1 MIYERDKNR
10 KVRRKGISKGIIL
23 TIYCVCMFFASL
35 ILLGALMNR
44 GNTDMTAEMSP
55 AGFPLVSFVCE
66 GMQFNTLHGY
76 AAQMEIPYLRDTITP
91 LMEGRNLSIKID
103 TYGTGI
109 EKISYELRTMD
120 ASRLIEDTQIYNYIT
135 DGDII
140 TADITLKDLLEE
152 YQEYSFCLLLQTV
165 KGDEIRY
172 YTRIIEAD
180 DYQVSEK
187 LDYVYFFNDAA
198 FDKYTASVELPTYL
212 ESNSEGNNTTFHKV
226 NIHSSLNQVTWGNL
240 PVERVTEPVAIIH
253 DIEKDIANIEI
264 QYSAVITDNEKDI
277 FYVVEEYYRIR
288 QGEERFYLLDYERT
302 MEQIFELETATMANN
317 KIMLGIVGEDVQMVE
332 SSDGS
337 RLAFVNTGSLYS
349 YNIADNKISEVFGFY
364 DGDITD
370 LREFYQNHDIRIF
383 YVDETGNIYFMVYGY
398 MNRGIHEGE
407 MGVAVYYYDSV
418 LNIVEEKVFVPYTKS
433 FELLEQDVSK
443 LSYVNSANE
452 YFLYLDHAVYQINLS
467 DQTCQQLV
475 TGLPQGAFAAS
486 GRQQIIA
493 WASGADLNNATQ
505 IIMCDLTTGK
515 INNIEAE
522 ENTRIQPIGFF
533 GEDFVYGVA
542 RKEDIIRDATGKM
555 LYPMYQVLIRDVRG
569 NILKQYEEAGVY
581 VVDTQVGDDMITMV
595 RMKRDESNRGW
606 SYTTDDQILYN
617 NTSTGGKNT
626 IEVVTTE
633 NYEKII
639 QIVLRKEIDVETLQV
654 LEPKQ
659 VLFEGNRSIQPGE
672 DTYTG
677 NEYFLYVKGD
687 LAGVY
692 EALPE
697 AINEA
702 YQSNGI
708 VVDGQGTYLYRKT
721 GRVTRNQIMAIA
733 PIQAEAEGEELAV
746 CLDIMLALEGYT
758 VDTAPLLRQGREP
771 EEILE
776 EKGQGMTVLDLNG
789 CKLDII
795 LYYVAQDI
803 PVLARMV
810 DGSAV
815 LVIGYN
821 EYQIVVMNP
830 QTGTN
835 YKINMNEASRWFEEN
850 GNWFLAYLNKNV
862 K

>member
-1 MIYERDKNR
+1 
-10 KVRRKGISKGIIL
+10 
-23 TIYCVCMFFASL
+23 
-35 ILLGALMNR
+35 MNR

-55 AGFPLVSFVCE
+55 AGFPLVTFVYE
-66 GMQFNTLHGY
+66 GLQFNTIHGY
-76 AAQMEIPYLRDTITP
+76 ADQMEIPFLRETITP
-91 LMEGRNLSIKID
+91 LMEGRNLSIRID

-109 EKISYELRTMD
+109 EKIEYEVRTMD
-120 ASRLIEDTQIYNYIT
+120 ASRLIEDTQVYNYIT
-135 DGDII
+135 NKDII
-140 TADITLKDLLEE
+140 TADITLKDLLEDH
-152 YQEYSFCLLLQTV
+152 QEYSFCLLLQTV

-180 DYQVSEK
+180 DYQVPDK
-187 LDYVYFFNDAA
+187 LEYVYFFNDAT
-198 FDKYTASVELPTYL
+198 FDKYTASNELPIYL

-240 PVERVTEPVAIIH
+240 PVERVTEPVAMIR
-253 DIEKDIANIEI
+253 DIESDIANIEV
-264 QYSAVITDNEKDI
+264 QYLAVITDNEKDI
-277 FYVVEEYYRIR
+277 FYTVEEYYRIR
-288 QGEERFYLLDYERT
+288 QGEERFFLLDYERT
-302 MEQIFELETATMANN
+302 MEQIFDLETATMANN
-317 KIMLGIVGEDVQMVE
+317 KIMLGITGENVQLAE

-337 RLAFVNTGSLYS
+337 RLAFVNAGSLYS
-349 YNIADNKISEVFGFY
+349 YNITDNKISKVFGFL
-364 DGDITD
+364 DDDITD
-370 LREFYQNHDIRIF
+370 LREAYQEHDIKIF
-383 YVDETGNIYFMVYGY
+383 HVDETGNVYFMVYGY

-407 MGVAVYYYDSV
+407 MGAAIYYYDSV
-418 LNIVEEKVFVPYTKS
+418 LNTVEEEIFIPYTKS
-433 FELLEQDVSK
+433 FEMLEQDVMK

-452 YFLYLDHAVYQINLS
+452 YFIYLDHAVYQIGLL
-467 DQTCQQLV
+467 DHTCKQLV
-475 TGLPQGAFAAS
+475 TGLPLGAFAAS
-486 GRQQIIA
+486 GQQQIIA

-505 IIMCDLTTGK
+505 IIICDLTTGK

-555 LYPMYQVLIRDVRG
+555 LYPMYQVLIRDVSG
-569 NILKQYEEAGVY
+569 NILKQYEEAGIY

-595 RMKRDESNRGW
+595 RMKRDDSNKGW

-617 NTSTGGKNT
+617 DTSSGGKNT

-639 QIVLRKEIDVETLQV
+639 QIVVRKEINLETLQV
-654 LEPKQ
+654 MEPKQ
-659 VLFEGNRSIQPGE
+659 VLFEGDRSVDLGE
-672 DTYTG
+672 VTYSG
-677 NEYFLYVKGD
+677 REYYLYVKGD
-687 LAGVY
+687 LAAIYAG
-692 EALPE
+692 LPE
-697 AINEA
+697 AIDGA
-702 YQSNGI
+702 YRLNGV
-708 VVDGQGTYLYRKT
+708 VVDDQGTYLYRKT
-721 GRVTRNQIMAIA
+721 GRPARNQIMAIN
-733 PIQAEAEGEELAV
+733 PVKAEAEGGELAV
-746 CLDIMLALEGYT
+746 CLDVMLALEGYT

-776 EKGQGMTVLDLNG
+776 EKGVGITVLDLNG
-789 CKLDII
+789 CKLDVI

-835 YKINMNEASRWFEEN
+835 YKISMNEASRWFEEN
-850 GNWFLAYLNKNV
+850 GNWFLAYLLPDASQIIHK
-862 K
+862 

>member
-1 MIYERDKNR
+1 M
-10 KVRRKGISKGIIL
+10 RRKGISKGIIL
-23 TIYCVCMFFASL
+23 IIYCVCMFFASL
-35 ILLGALMNR
+35 IFLGALMNR

-55 AGFPLVSFVCE
+55 AGFPLVTFMYE
-66 GMQFNTLHGY
+66 GMQFNTIHGY
-76 AAQMEIPYLRDTITP
+76 ADQMEIPFLRETITP
-91 LMEGRNLSIKID
+91 LMEGRNLSIRID

-109 EKISYELRTMD
+109 EKIEYEVRTMD
-120 ASRLIEDTQIYNYIT
+120 ASRLIEDTQIYNYVT
-135 DGDII
+135 NKDII
-140 TADITLKDLLEE
+140 TADITLKDLLEDH
-152 YQEYSFCLLLQTV
+152 QEYSFCLLLQTV

-180 DYQVSEK
+180 DYQVPEK
-187 LDYVYFFNDAA
+187 LEYVYFFNDAT
-198 FDKYTASVELPTYL
+198 FDKYTASNELPTYL

-240 PVERVTEPVAIIH
+240 PVERVTEPVAMIR
-253 DIEKDIANIEI
+253 DIESDIANIEV
-264 QYSAVITDNEKDI
+264 QYLAVITDNEKDI
-277 FYVVEEYYRIR
+277 FYTVEEYYRIR
-288 QGEERFYLLDYERT
+288 QGEERFFLLDYERT
-302 MEQIFELETATMANN
+302 MEQIFDLETATMANN
-317 KIMLGIVGEDVQMVE
+317 KIMLGITGEEVQLAE

-337 RLAFVNTGSLYS
+337 RMAFVNAGSLYS
-349 YNIADNKISEVFGFY
+349 YNMTDNKISKVFGFL
-364 DGDITD
+364 DDDITD
-370 LREFYQNHDIRIF
+370 LREAYQEHDIKIF
-383 YVDETGNIYFMVYGY
+383 HVDETGNVYFMVYGY

-407 MGVAVYYYDSV
+407 MGAAIYYYDSV
-418 LNIVEEKVFVPYTKS
+418 LNTVEEEVFIPYTKS
-433 FELLEQDVSK
+433 FEMLEQDILK
-443 LSYVNSANE
+443 LSYVNSAGA
-452 YFLYLDHAVYQINLS
+452 YFIYLDHAVYQIGLL
-467 DQTCQQLV
+467 DHTCKQLV
-475 TGLPQGAFAAS
+475 TGLPLGAFAAS
-486 GRQQIIA
+486 RQQQIIA

-505 IIMCDLTTGK
+505 IIICDLTTGK

-542 RKEDIIRDATGKM
+542 RKEDIVRDATGKM

-569 NILKQYEEAGVY
+569 NILKQYEEPGIY

-617 NTSTGGKNT
+617 DTSSGGKNT

-639 QIVLRKEIDVETLQV
+639 QIVVRKEINLETLQV
-654 LEPKQ
+654 MEPKQ
-659 VLFEGNRSIQPGE
+659 VLFEGDRSVDLGE
-672 DTYTG
+672 DTYSG
-677 NEYFLYVKGD
+677 SEYYLYVKGD
-687 LAGVY
+687 LAGTY
-692 EALPE
+692 TELPK
-697 AINEA
+697 AIDEA
-702 YQSNGI
+702 YRLNGV
-708 VVDGQGTYLYRKT
+708 VVDDQGTYLYRKT
-721 GRVTRNQIMAIA
+721 GRVARNQIMAIN
-733 PIQAEAEGEELAV
+733 PVKSETEGGELAV
-746 CLDIMLALEGYT
+746 CLDVMLALEGYT

-776 EKGQGMTVLDLNG
+776 EKGAGMTVLDLNG

-835 YKINMNEASRWFEEN
+835 YKISMNEASRWFEEN

>member
-1 MIYERDKNR
+1 M
-10 KVRRKGISKGIIL
+10 RRKGISKGIIL

-76 AAQMEIPYLRDTITP
+76 ANQMEIPYLRDTITP
-91 LMEGRNLSIKID
+91 LMEGRNLSLRID

-109 EKISYELRTMD
+109 EKIAYEVRTMD
-120 ASRLIEDTQIYNYIT
+120 ASRLIEDTQIYNYVT
-135 DGDII
+135 NENII

-152 YQEYSFCLLLQTV
+152 DQEYSFCILLQTV

-180 DYQVSEK
+180 DYQVPEK
-187 LDYVYFFNDAA
+187 LEYVYFFNDAT
-198 FDKYTASVELPTYL
+198 FDKYTASNELPTYL
-212 ESNSEGNNTTFHKV
+212 ESNAEGNNTTFHKV

-240 PVERVTEPVAIIH
+240 PVERVTEPVAMIR
-253 DIEKDIANIEI
+253 DIESDIANIEV
-264 QYSAVITDNEKDI
+264 QYFAVITENEKDI
-277 FYVVEEYYRIR
+277 FYAIEEYYRIR

-302 MEQIFELETATMANN
+302 MEQIFDLKTATMANN
-317 KIMLGIVGEDVQMVE
+317 KIMLGIMGEDVQMAE

-337 RLAFVNTGSLYS
+337 RLAFVNAGGLYS
-349 YNIADNKISEVFGFY
+349 YNITDNKMSKVFGFL
-364 DGDITD
+364 DDDITD
-370 LREFYQNHDIRIF
+370 LREVYQEHDIKIF
-383 YVDETGNIYFMVYGY
+383 HVDETGNVTFMVYGY

-407 MGVAVYYYDSV
+407 MGAAVYYYDSV
-418 LNIVEEKVFVPYTKS
+418 LNTVEEEAFIPYTKS
-433 FELLEQDVSK
+433 YEMLEQDILK
-443 LSYVNSANE
+443 LSYVNSAND
-452 YFLYLDHAVYQINLS
+452 YFIYLDHAVYQIGLS
-467 DQTCQQLV
+467 DHTCQQLV
-475 TGLPQGAFAAS
+475 TGLPQGAFTAS
-486 GRQQIIA
+486 GQQQIVA

-505 IIMCDLTTGK
+505 IIICDLTTGK
-515 INNIEAE
+515 VSNIEAE
-522 ENTRIQPIGFF
+522 EDTRIRPIGFF

-542 RKEDIIRDATGKM
+542 RKEDILRDATGKM

-569 NILKQYEEAGVY
+569 NILKQYEEAGIY
-581 VVDTQVGDDMITMV
+581 VVDTLVSDEMITMV

-617 NTSTGGKNT
+617 DTSSGGKNT

-639 QIVLRKEIDVETLQV
+639 QIVLRKEIDTETMQV

-659 VLFEGNRSIQPGE
+659 VLFEENRNIELGKEP
-672 DTYTG
+672 YTG
-677 NEYFLYVKGD
+677 SEYYLYVKGD
-687 LAGVY
+687 LTASY
-692 EALPE
+692 AELPE
-697 AINEA
+697 AIDEA
-702 YQSNGI
+702 YRLNGV
-708 VVDGQGTYLYRKT
+708 VVDDQGTYLYRKT
-721 GRVTRNQIMAIA
+721 GRVARNQIMAIN
-733 PIQAEAEGEELAV
+733 PVKAETEGEELAV
-746 CLDIMLALEGYT
+746 CLDVMLALEGYT

-835 YKINMNEASRWFEEN
+835 YKISMNEASRWFEEN
-850 GNWFLAYLNKNV
+850 GNWFLAYLV
-862 K
+862 E

>member
-1 MIYERDKNR
+1 
-10 KVRRKGISKGIIL
+10 
-23 TIYCVCMFFASL
+23 
-35 ILLGALMNR
+35 MNR

-55 AGFPLVSFVCE
+55 AGFPLVTFVYE
-66 GMQFNTLHGY
+66 GMQFNTIHGY
-76 AAQMEIPYLRDTITP
+76 ADQMEIPFLRETITP
-91 LMEGRNLSIKID
+91 LMEGRNLSIRID

-109 EKISYELRTMD
+109 EKIAYEVRTMD
-120 ASRLIEDTQIYNYIT
+120 ASRLIEDTQIYNYVT
-135 DGDII
+135 NQDII
-140 TADITLKDLLEE
+140 TADVTLKDLLEE
-152 YQEYSFCLLLQTV
+152 HQEYSFCLLLQTV

-180 DYQVSEK
+180 DYQVPEK
-187 LDYVYFFNDAA
+187 LEYVYFFNDAT
-198 FDKYTASVELPTYL
+198 FDKYTASNELPTYL

-240 PVERVTEPVAIIH
+240 PVERVTEPVAMIR
-253 DIEKDIANIEI
+253 DIESDIANIEV
-264 QYSAVITDNEKDI
+264 QYFAVITENEKDI
-277 FYVVEEYYRIR
+277 FYAIEEYYRIR

-302 MEQIFELETATMANN
+302 MEQIFDLKTATMANN
-317 KIMLGIVGEDVQMVE
+317 KIMLGIMGEDVQMAE

-337 RLAFVNTGSLYS
+337 RLAFVNAGSLYS
-349 YNIADNKISEVFGFY
+349 YNITDNKISKVFGFL
-364 DGDITD
+364 DDDITD
-370 LREFYQNHDIRIF
+370 LREVYQEHDIKIF
-383 YVDETGNIYFMVYGY
+383 HVDETGNVTFMVYGY

-407 MGVAVYYYDSV
+407 MGAAVYYYDSV
-418 LNIVEEKVFVPYTKS
+418 LNIVEEEAFIPYTKS
-433 FELLEQDVSK
+433 YEMLEQDILK
-443 LSYVNSANE
+443 LSYVNSAND
-452 YFLYLDHAVYQINLS
+452 YFIYLDHAVYQIGLS
-467 DQTCQQLV
+467 DHTCQQLV
-475 TGLPQGAFAAS
+475 TGLPQGAFTAS
-486 GRQQIIA
+486 GQQQIIA

-505 IIMCDLTTGK
+505 IIICDLTTGK
-515 INNIEAE
+515 VSNIEAE
-522 ENTRIQPIGFF
+522 EDTRIRPIGFF

-569 NILKQYEEAGVY
+569 NILKQYEEAGIY
-581 VVDTQVGDDMITMV
+581 VVDTLVTDEMITMV

-617 NTSTGGKNT
+617 DTSSGGKNT

-639 QIVLRKEIDVETLQV
+639 QIALRKEIDTETMQV

-659 VLFEGNRSIQPGE
+659 VLFEENRSIELGKEP
-672 DTYTG
+672 YTG
-677 NEYFLYVKGD
+677 SEYYLYVKGD
-687 LAGVY
+687 LAAIYAG
-692 EALPE
+692 LPE
-697 AINEA
+697 AIDGA
-702 YQSNGI
+702 YRLNGV
-708 VVDGQGTYLYRKT
+708 VVDDQGTYLYRKT
-721 GRVTRNQIMAIA
+721 GRPARNQIMAIN
-733 PIQAEAEGEELAV
+733 PVKAEAEGEELAV
-746 CLDIMLALEGYT
+746 CLDVMLALEGYT

-771 EEILE
+771 EKILE

-835 YKINMNEASRWFEEN
+835 YKISMNEASRWFEEN
-850 GNWFLAYLNKNV
+850 GNWFLAYHIL
-862 K
+862 

>member
-1 MIYERDKNR
+1 M
-10 KVRRKGISKGIIL
+10 RRKGISKGIIL
-23 TIYCVCMFFASL
+23 IIYCVCMFFASL

-55 AGFPLVSFVCE
+55 AGFPLVSFVYE
-66 GMQFNTLHGY
+66 GMQFNTIHGY
-76 AAQMEIPYLRDTITP
+76 ADQMEIPFLRETITP
-91 LMEGRNLSIKID
+91 LMEGRNLSIRID

-109 EKISYELRTMD
+109 EKIEYEVRTMD

-135 DGDII
+135 NKDII
-140 TADITLKDLLEE
+140 TADITLKDLLEDH
-152 YQEYSFCLLLQTV
+152 QEYSFCLLLQTV

-180 DYQVSEK
+180 DYQVPEK
-187 LDYVYFFNDAA
+187 LEYVYFFNDAT
-198 FDKYTASVELPTYL
+198 FDKYTASNELPTYL

-240 PVERVTEPVAIIH
+240 PVERVTEPMAMIR
-253 DIEKDIANIEI
+253 DIESDIANIEV
-264 QYSAVITDNEKDI
+264 QYFAVITENDKDI
-277 FYVVEEYYRIR
+277 FYAIEEYYRIR

-302 MEQIFELETATMANN
+302 MEQIFDLKTATMANN
-317 KIMLGIVGEDVQMVE
+317 KIMLGILDEDVQMAE

-337 RLAFVNTGSLYS
+337 RLAFVNAGSLYS
-349 YNIADNKISEVFGFY
+349 YNITDNKISKVFGFL
-364 DGDITD
+364 DDDITD
-370 LREFYQNHDIRIF
+370 LREVYQEHDIKIF
-383 YVDETGNIYFMVYGY
+383 HVDETGNVTFMVYGY

-407 MGVAVYYYDSV
+407 MGAAVYYYDSV
-418 LNIVEEKVFVPYTKS
+418 LNTVEEEAFIPYSKS
-433 FELLEQDVSK
+433 YEMLEQDILK
-443 LSYVNSANE
+443 LSYVNNAND
-452 YFLYLDHAVYQINLS
+452 YFIYLDHAVYQIGLS
-467 DQTCQQLV
+467 DHTCQQLV
-475 TGLPQGAFAAS
+475 TGLPQGAFTAS
-486 GRQQIIA
+486 GQQQIIA

-505 IIMCDLTTGK
+505 IIICDLTTGK
-515 INNIEAE
+515 VSNIEAE
-522 ENTRIQPIGFF
+522 EDTRIRPIGFF

-542 RKEDIIRDATGKM
+542 RKEDILRDATGKM

-569 NILKQYEEAGVY
+569 NILKQYEEAGIY
-581 VVDTQVGDDMITMV
+581 VVDTLVTDEMITMV

-617 NTSTGGKNT
+617 DTSSGGKNT

-639 QIVLRKEIDVETLQV
+639 QIALRKEIDTETMQV

-659 VLFEGNRSIQPGE
+659 VLFEENRSIELGKEP
-672 DTYTG
+672 YTG
-677 NEYFLYVKGD
+677 SEYYLYVKGD
-687 LAGVY
+687 LTASY
-692 EALPE
+692 AELPE
-697 AINEA
+697 AIDEA
-702 YQSNGI
+702 YRLNGV
-708 VVDGQGTYLYRKT
+708 VVDDQGTYLYRKT
-721 GRVTRNQIMAIA
+721 GRVARNQIMSIN
-733 PIQAEAEGEELAV
+733 PVKAETEGEELAV
-746 CLDIMLALEGYT
+746 CLNVMLALEGYT

-776 EKGQGMTVLDLNG
+776 EKGQRMTVLDLNG

-803 PVLARMV
+803 PVLVRMV

-835 YKINMNEASRWFEEN
+835 YKISMNEASRWFEEN
-850 GNWFLAYLNKNV
+850 GNWFLTYLV
-862 K
+862 E

>member
-1 MIYERDKNR
+1 M
-10 KVRRKGISKGIIL
+10 RRKGISKGIIL
-23 TIYCVCMFFASL
+23 IIYCVCMFFASL

-55 AGFPLVSFVCE
+55 AGFPLVSFVYE
-66 GMQFNTLHGY
+66 GMQFNTIHGY
-76 AAQMEIPYLRDTITP
+76 ADQMEIPFLRETITP
-91 LMEGRNLSIKID
+91 LMEGRNLSIRID

-109 EKISYELRTMD
+109 EKIEYEVRTMD

-135 DGDII
+135 NKDII
-140 TADITLKDLLEE
+140 TADITLKDLLEDH
-152 YQEYSFCLLLQTV
+152 QEYSFCLLLQTV

-180 DYQVSEK
+180 DYQVPEK
-187 LDYVYFFNDAA
+187 LEYVYFFNDAT
-198 FDKYTASVELPTYL
+198 FDKYTASNELPTYL

-240 PVERVTEPVAIIH
+240 PVERVTEPMAMIR
-253 DIEKDIANIEI
+253 DIESDIANIEV
-264 QYSAVITDNEKDI
+264 QYFAVITENDKDI
-277 FYVVEEYYRIR
+277 FYAIEEYYRIR
-288 QGEERFYLLDYERT
+288 QGGERFYLLDYERT
-302 MEQIFELETATMANN
+302 MEQIFDLKTATMANN
-317 KIMLGIVGEDVQMVE
+317 KIMLGILGEDVQMAE

-337 RLAFVNTGSLYS
+337 RLAFVNAGSLYS
-349 YNIADNKISEVFGFY
+349 YNITDNKISKVFGFL
-364 DGDITD
+364 DDDITD
-370 LREFYQNHDIRIF
+370 LREVYQEHDIKIF
-383 YVDETGNIYFMVYGY
+383 HVDETGNVTFMVYGY

-407 MGVAVYYYDSV
+407 MGAAVYYYDSV
-418 LNIVEEKVFVPYTKS
+418 LNIVEEEAFIPYSKS
-433 FELLEQDVSK
+433 YEMLEQDILK
-443 LSYVNSANE
+443 LSYVNNAND
-452 YFLYLDHAVYQINLS
+452 YFIYLDHAVYQIGLS
-467 DQTCQQLV
+467 DHTCQQLV
-475 TGLPQGAFAAS
+475 TGLPQGAFTAS
-486 GRQQIIA
+486 GQQQIIA

-505 IIMCDLTTGK
+505 IIICDLTTGK
-515 INNIEAE
+515 VSNIEAE
-522 ENTRIQPIGFF
+522 EDTRIRPIGFF

-542 RKEDIIRDATGKM
+542 RKEDILRDATGKM

-569 NILKQYEEAGVY
+569 NILKQYEEAGIY
-581 VVDTQVGDDMITMV
+581 VVDTLVTDEMITMV

-617 NTSTGGKNT
+617 DTSSGGKNT

-639 QIVLRKEIDVETLQV
+639 QIALRKEIDTETMQV

-659 VLFEGNRSIQPGE
+659 VLFEENRSIELGKEP
-672 DTYTG
+672 YTG
-677 NEYFLYVKGD
+677 SEYYLYVKGD
-687 LAGVY
+687 LTASY
-692 EALPE
+692 AELPE
-697 AINEA
+697 AIDEA
-702 YQSNGI
+702 YRLNGV
-708 VVDGQGTYLYRKT
+708 VVDDQGTYLYRKT
-721 GRVTRNQIMAIA
+721 GRVARNQIMSIN
-733 PIQAEAEGEELAV
+733 PVKAETEGEELAV
-746 CLDIMLALEGYT
+746 CLNVMLALEGYT

-803 PVLARMV
+803 PVLVRMV

-835 YKINMNEASRWFEEN
+835 YKISMNEASRWFEEN
-850 GNWFLAYLNKNV
+850 GNWFLTYLV
-862 K
+862 E

>member
-1 MIYERDKNR
+1 
-10 KVRRKGISKGIIL
+10 
-23 TIYCVCMFFASL
+23 
-35 ILLGALMNR
+35 MNR

-66 GMQFNTLHGY
+66 GMEFNTLHGY
-76 AAQMEIPYLRDTITP
+76 ADQMEIPYLRDTITP
-91 LMEGRNLSIKID
+91 LMEGRNLSLRID

-109 EKISYELRTMD
+109 EKIAYEVRTMD
-120 ASRLIEDTQIYNYIT
+120 ASRLIEDTQIYNYVT
-135 DGDII
+135 NENII
-140 TADITLKDLLEE
+140 TADITLKDLLEKD
-152 YQEYSFCLLLQTV
+152 QEYSFCILLQTT

-180 DYQVSEK
+180 DYQVPEK
-187 LDYVYFFNDAA
+187 LEYVYFFNDAT
-198 FDKYTASVELPTYL
+198 FDKYTASNELPTYL
-212 ESNSEGNNTTFHKV
+212 ESNAEGNNTTFHKV

-240 PVERVTEPVAIIH
+240 PVERVTEPVAMIR
-253 DIEKDIANIEI
+253 DIESDIANIEV
-264 QYSAVITDNEKDI
+264 QYFAVITENEKDI
-277 FYVVEEYYRIR
+277 FYAIEEYYRIR

-302 MEQIFELETATMANN
+302 MEQIFDLKTATMANN
-317 KIMLGIVGEDVQMVE
+317 KIMLGIMGEDVQMAE

-337 RLAFVNTGSLYS
+337 RLAFVNAGSLYS
-349 YNIADNKISEVFGFY
+349 YNITDNKISKVFGFL
-364 DGDITD
+364 DDDITD
-370 LREFYQNHDIRIF
+370 LREAYQEHDIKIF
-383 YVDETGNIYFMVYGY
+383 HVDETGNVTFMVYGY

-407 MGVAVYYYDSV
+407 MGAVVYYYDSV
-418 LNIVEEKVFVPYTKS
+418 LNIVEEEAFIPYTKS
-433 FELLEQDVSK
+433 YEMLGQDILK
-443 LSYVNSANE
+443 LSYVNSAND
-452 YFLYLDHAVYQINLS
+452 YFIYLDHAVYQIGLS
-467 DQTCQQLV
+467 DHTCQQLV
-475 TGLPQGAFAAS
+475 TGLPQGAFTAS
-486 GRQQIIA
+486 GQQQIIA

-505 IIMCDLTTGK
+505 IIICDLTTGK
-515 INNIEAE
+515 VSNIEAE
-522 ENTRIQPIGFF
+522 EDTRIRPIGFF

-542 RKEDIIRDATGKM
+542 WKEDIIRDATGKM

-569 NILKQYEEAGVY
+569 NILKQYEEAGIY
-581 VVDTQVGDDMITMV
+581 VVDTLVTDEMITMV

-617 NTSTGGKNT
+617 DTSSGGKNT

-639 QIVLRKEIDVETLQV
+639 QIALRKEIDTETMQV

-659 VLFEGNRSIQPGE
+659 VLFEENRSIELGKEP
-672 DTYTG
+672 YTG
-677 NEYFLYVKGD
+677 SEYYLYVKGN
-687 LAGVY
+687 LAATY
-692 EALPE
+692 AELPE
-697 AINEA
+697 AIDEA
-702 YQSNGI
+702 YQLNGV
-708 VVDGQGTYLYRKT
+708 VVDDQGTYLYRKT
-721 GRVTRNQIMAIA
+721 GRVARNQIMAIN
-733 PIQAEAEGEELAV
+733 PVKAETEGEELAV
-746 CLDIMLALEGYT
+746 CLDVMLALEGYT

-795 LYYVAQDI
+795 LYYVSQDI

-835 YKINMNEASRWFEEN
+835 YKISMNEASRWFEEN

>member
-1 MIYERDKNR
+1 M
-10 KVRRKGISKGIIL
+10 RRKGISKGIIL

-66 GMQFNTLHGY
+66 GMEFNTLHGY
-76 AAQMEIPYLRDTITP
+76 ADQMEIPYLRDTITP
-91 LMEGRNLSIKID
+91 LMEGRNLSIRID

-109 EKISYELRTMD
+109 EKISYEVRTMD
-120 ASRLIEDTQIYNYIT
+120 ASRLIEDTQIYNYLT

-140 TADITLKDLLEE
+140 TADITLKDLLDDH
-152 YQEYSFCLLLQTV
+152 QEYSFCILLRTV

-180 DYQVSEK
+180 DYQLSEK
-187 LDYVYFFNDAA
+187 LEYVYFFNDAT
-198 FDKYTASVELPTYL
+198 FDKYTASNELPTYL

-240 PVERVTEPVAIIH
+240 PVERVTEPVAMIR
-253 DIEKDIANIEI
+253 DIESSIANIEV
-264 QYSAVITDNEKDI
+264 QYFAVITENEKDI
-277 FYVVEEYYRIR
+277 FYAIEEYYRIR

-302 MEQIFELETATMANN
+302 MEQIFDLKTATMANN
-317 KIMLGIVGEDVQMVE
+317 KIMLGILGEDVQMAE

-337 RLAFVNTGSLYS
+337 RLAFVNAGCLYG
-349 YNIADNKISEVFGFY
+349 YNITDNKISKVFGFL
-364 DGDITD
+364 DDDITD
-370 LREFYQNHDIRIF
+370 LRESYQEHDIKIF
-383 YVDETGNIYFMVYGY
+383 HVDETGNVYFMVYGY

-407 MGVAVYYYDSV
+407 MGVAVYYYDSI
-418 LNIVEEKVFVPYTKS
+418 LNTVEEEVFIPYTKS
-433 FELLEQDVSK
+433 FEMLEQDVLK

-452 YFLYLDHAVYQINLS
+452 YFVYLDHAIYQIGLL
-467 DQTCQQLV
+467 DHTCQKLV

-486 GRQQIIA
+486 GQQQIIA

-505 IIMCDLTTGK
+505 IIICDLTTGK

-542 RKEDIIRDATGKM
+542 KKGDIIRDATGKM
-555 LYPMYQVLIRDVRG
+555 LYPMYQVLIRDARG
-569 NILKQYEEAGVY
+569 NILKQYEEAGIY
-581 VVDTQVGDDMITMV
+581 VVDTQVGDDMITMI

-617 NTSTGGKNT
+617 DTSGGGKNT

-639 QIVLRKEIDVETLQV
+639 QIVVRKEINTDTLQV

-659 VLFEGNRSIQPGE
+659 VLFEGDRSVYLGE
-672 DTYTG
+672 EPYTG
-677 NEYFLYVKGD
+677 SEYYLYAKGN
-687 LAGVY
+687 LAGIY
-692 EALPE
+692 AELPE
-697 AINEA
+697 AIDEA
-702 YQSNGI
+702 YRLNGV
-708 VVDGQGTYLYRKT
+708 VVDDQGTYLYRKT
-721 GRVTRNQIMAIA
+721 GRVARNQIMAIN
-733 PIQAEAEGEELAV
+733 PVQADTEGEELAV
-746 CLDIMLALEGYT
+746 CLDVMLALEGFT

-771 EEILE
+771 EEILG

-830 QTGTN
+830 HTGTN
-835 YKINMNEASRWFEEN
+835 YKISMNEASRWFEEN
-850 GNWFLAYLNKNV
+850 GNWFLTYLNKNG
-862 K
+862 

>member
-1 MIYERDKNR
+1 
-10 KVRRKGISKGIIL
+10 
-23 TIYCVCMFFASL
+23 
-35 ILLGALMNR
+35 MNR

-76 AAQMEIPYLRDTITP
+76 ANQMEIPYLRDTITP
-91 LMEGRNLSIKID
+91 LMEGRNLSLRID

-109 EKISYELRTMD
+109 EKIAYEVRTMD
-120 ASRLIEDTQIYNYIT
+120 ASRLIEDTQIYNYVT
-135 DGDII
+135 NENII

-152 YQEYSFCLLLQTV
+152 DQEYSFCILLQTV

-180 DYQVSEK
+180 DYQVPEK
-187 LDYVYFFNDAA
+187 LEYVYFFNDAT
-198 FDKYTASVELPTYL
+198 FDKYTASNELPTYL
-212 ESNSEGNNTTFHKV
+212 ESNAEGNNTTFHKV

-240 PVERVTEPVAIIH
+240 PVERVTEPVAMIR
-253 DIEKDIANIEI
+253 DIESDIANIEV
-264 QYSAVITDNEKDI
+264 QYFAVITENEKDI
-277 FYVVEEYYRIR
+277 FYAIEEYYRIR

-302 MEQIFELETATMANN
+302 MEQIFDLKTATMANN
-317 KIMLGIVGEDVQMVE
+317 KIMLGIMGEDVQMAE

-337 RLAFVNTGSLYS
+337 RLAFVNAGGLYS
-349 YNIADNKISEVFGFY
+349 YNITDNKMSKVFGFL
-364 DGDITD
+364 DDDITD
-370 LREFYQNHDIRIF
+370 LREVYQEHDIKIF
-383 YVDETGNIYFMVYGY
+383 HVDETGNVTFMVYGY

-407 MGVAVYYYDSV
+407 MGAAVYYYDSV
-418 LNIVEEKVFVPYTKS
+418 LNTVEEEAFIPYTKS
-433 FELLEQDVSK
+433 YEMLEQDILK
-443 LSYVNSANE
+443 LSYVNSAND
-452 YFLYLDHAVYQINLS
+452 YFIYLDHAVYQIGLS
-467 DQTCQQLV
+467 DHTCQQLV
-475 TGLPQGAFAAS
+475 TGLPQGAFTAS
-486 GRQQIIA
+486 GQQQIVA

-505 IIMCDLTTGK
+505 IIICDLTTGK
-515 INNIEAE
+515 VSNIEAE
-522 ENTRIQPIGFF
+522 EDTRIRPIGFF

-542 RKEDIIRDATGKM
+542 RKEDILRDATGKM

-569 NILKQYEEAGVY
+569 NILKQYEEAGIY
-581 VVDTQVGDDMITMV
+581 VVDTLVSDEMITMV

-617 NTSTGGKNT
+617 DTSSGGKNT

-639 QIVLRKEIDVETLQV
+639 QIVLRKEIDTETMQV

-659 VLFEGNRSIQPGE
+659 VLFEENRNIELGKEP
-672 DTYTG
+672 YTG
-677 NEYFLYVKGD
+677 SEYYLYVKGD
-687 LAGVY
+687 LTASY
-692 EALPE
+692 AELPE
-697 AINEA
+697 AIDEA
-702 YQSNGI
+702 YRLNGV
-708 VVDGQGTYLYRKT
+708 VVDDQGTYLYRKT
-721 GRVTRNQIMAIA
+721 GRVARNQIMAIN
-733 PIQAEAEGEELAV
+733 PVKAETEGEELAV
-746 CLDIMLALEGYT
+746 CLDVMLALEGYT

-835 YKINMNEASRWFEEN
+835 YKISMNEASRWFEEN
-850 GNWFLAYLNKNV
+850 GNWFLAYLV
-862 K
+862 E

>member
-1 MIYERDKNR
+1 M
-10 KVRRKGISKGIIL
+10 RRKGISKGIIL

-44 GNTDMTAEMSP
+44 GNTDMTAKMSP
-55 AGFPLVSFVCE
+55 AGFPLVSFVYD
-66 GMQFNTLHGY
+66 GLQFNTMHGY
-76 AAQMEIPYLRDTITP
+76 AGQMEIPYLRDTITP
-91 LMEGRNLSIKID
+91 LMEGRNLSIRID

-109 EKISYELRTMD
+109 EKIAYEVRTMD
-120 ASRLIEDTQIYNYIT
+120 ASRLIEDTQIFNYIT
-135 DGDII
+135 DEDVI
-140 TADITLKDLLEE
+140 TADITLKDLLEDH
-152 YQEYSFCLLLQTV
+152 QEYSFCLLLQTA
-165 KGDEIRY
+165 KGEEIRY

-180 DYQVSEK
+180 DYQVPEK
-187 LDYVYFFNDAA
+187 LEYVYFFNDTT
-198 FDKYTASVELPTYL
+198 FDKYTASNELPTYL

-240 PVERVTEPVAIIH
+240 PVERVTKPVAMIR

-264 QYSAVITDNEKDI
+264 EYFAVITENEKDV
-277 FYVVEEYYRIR
+277 FYTVEEYYRIR

-302 MEQIFELETATMANN
+302 MEQIFDLETATMANN
-317 KIMLGIVGEDVQMVE
+317 KIMLGIMGEDVQLVE
-332 SSDGS
+332 NADGS
-337 RLAFVNTGSLYS
+337 RLAFVNAGSLYT
-349 YNIADNKISEVFGFY
+349 YNITDNKISKVFGFL
-364 DGDITD
+364 DDDITD
-370 LREFYQNHDIRIF
+370 LREAYQEHDIKIF
-383 YVDETGNIYFMVYGY
+383 HVDETGNVYFMVYGY

-418 LNIVEEKVFVPYTKS
+418 LNIVEEEVFIPYTKS
-433 FELLEQDVSK
+433 YEMLQQDVSK
-443 LSYVNSANE
+443 LSHVNSANE
-452 YFLYLDHAVYQINLS
+452 YLIYLDHAVYQIDLINR
-467 DQTCQQLV
+467 TCQQLV
-475 TGLPQGAFAAS
+475 NGLPLGAFAAS
-486 GRQQIIA
+486 GQQRVIA

-505 IIMCDLTTGK
+505 IVLYDLTTGK
-515 INNIEAE
+515 TNNIEAE

-542 RKEDIIRDATGKM
+542 RKEDILRDATGKM

-569 NILKQYEEAGVY
+569 NILKTYEEAGIY
-581 VVDTQVGDDMITMV
+581 VVDTQVEDEMITMV
-595 RMKRDESNRGW
+595 RMRRDESNRGW

-617 NTSTGGKNT
+617 DTSAGGKNT

-639 QIVLRKEIDVETLQV
+639 QIVVRKEIDTDTLQV

-659 VLFEGNRSIQPGE
+659 VLFEGDRSIDLGE

-677 NEYFLYVKGD
+677 SEYYLYAKGD

-692 EALPE
+692 AELPK
-697 AINEA
+697 AIEEA
-702 YQSNGI
+702 YQLNGV
-708 VVDGQGTYLYRKT
+708 VVDDQGTYLYRRT
-721 GRVTRNQIMAIA
+721 GRVARNQIMAIDPVA
-733 PIQAEAEGEELAV
+733 AEADGEELAV
-746 CLDIMLALEGYT
+746 CLDVMLALEGFT
-758 VDTAPLLRQGREP
+758 VDTSPLLRQGREP

-776 EKGQGMTVLDLNG
+776 EKGQGMTALDLNG
-789 CKLDII
+789 CRLDII

-835 YKINMNEASRWFEEN
+835 YKMSMTEAGRWFEEN
-850 GNWFLAYLNKNV
+850 GNWFLTYLNKNG
-862 K
+862 

>member
-1 MIYERDKNR
+1 
-10 KVRRKGISKGIIL
+10 
-23 TIYCVCMFFASL
+23 
-35 ILLGALMNR
+35 MNR

-55 AGFPLVSFVCE
+55 AGFPLVTFVYE
-66 GMQFNTLHGY
+66 GLQFNTIHGY
-76 AAQMEIPYLRDTITP
+76 ADQMEIPFLRETITP
-91 LMEGRNLSIKID
+91 LMEGRNLSIRID

-109 EKISYELRTMD
+109 EKIEYEVRTMD
-120 ASRLIEDTQIYNYIT
+120 ASRLIEDTQVYNYIT
-135 DGDII
+135 NKDII
-140 TADITLKDLLEE
+140 TADITLKDLLEDH
-152 YQEYSFCLLLQTV
+152 QEYSFCLLLRTV

-180 DYQVSEK
+180 DYQVPDK
-187 LDYVYFFNDAA
+187 LEYVYFFNDAT
-198 FDKYTASVELPTYL
+198 FDKYTASNELPIYL

-240 PVERVTEPVAIIH
+240 PVERVTEPVAMIR
-253 DIEKDIANIEI
+253 DIESDIANIEV
-264 QYSAVITDNEKDI
+264 QYLAVITDNEKDI
-277 FYVVEEYYRIR
+277 FYTVEEYYRIR
-288 QGEERFYLLDYERT
+288 QGEERFFLLDYERT
-302 MEQIFELETATMANN
+302 MEQIFDLETATMANN
-317 KIMLGIVGEDVQMVE
+317 KIMLGITGENVQLAE

-337 RLAFVNTGSLYS
+337 RLAFVNAGSLYS
-349 YNIADNKISEVFGFY
+349 YNITDNKISKVFGFL
-364 DGDITD
+364 DDDITD
-370 LREFYQNHDIRIF
+370 LREAYQEHDIKIF
-383 YVDETGNIYFMVYGY
+383 HVDETGNVYFMVYGY

-407 MGVAVYYYDSV
+407 MGAAIYYYDSV
-418 LNIVEEKVFVPYTKS
+418 LNTVEEEIFIPYTKS
-433 FELLEQDVSK
+433 FEMLEQDVMK

-452 YFLYLDHAVYQINLS
+452 YFIYLDHAVYQIGLL
-467 DQTCQQLV
+467 DHTCKQLV
-475 TGLPQGAFAAS
+475 TGLPLGAFAAS
-486 GRQQIIA
+486 GQQQIIA

-505 IIMCDLTTGK
+505 IIICDLTTGK

-569 NILKQYEEAGVY
+569 NILKQYEEAGIY

-617 NTSTGGKNT
+617 DTSSGGKNT

-639 QIVLRKEIDVETLQV
+639 QIVVRKEINLETLQV
-654 LEPKQ
+654 MEPKQ
-659 VLFEGNRSIQPGE
+659 VLFEGDRSVDLGE
-672 DTYTG
+672 VTYSG
-677 NEYFLYVKGD
+677 REYYLYVKGD
-687 LAGVY
+687 LAGTY
-692 EALPE
+692 AGLPE
-697 AINEA
+697 AIDGA
-702 YQSNGI
+702 YRLNGV
-708 VVDGQGTYLYRKT
+708 VVDDQGTYLYRKT
-721 GRVTRNQIMAIA
+721 GRPARNQIMAIN
-733 PIQAEAEGEELAV
+733 PVKAEAEGGELAV
-746 CLDIMLALEGYT
+746 CLDVMLALEGYT

-776 EKGQGMTVLDLNG
+776 EKGVGITVLDLNG
-789 CKLDII
+789 CKLDVI

-835 YKINMNEASRWFEEN
+835 YKISMNEASRWFEEN
-850 GNWFLAYLNKNV
+850 GNWFLAYLLPDASQIIHK
-862 K
+862 

>member
-1 MIYERDKNR
+1 M
-10 KVRRKGISKGIIL
+10 RRKGISKGIIL

-66 GMQFNTLHGY
+66 GMEFNTLHGY
-76 AAQMEIPYLRDTITP
+76 ADQMEIPYLRDTITP
-91 LMEGRNLSIKID
+91 LMEGRNLSLRID

-109 EKISYELRTMD
+109 EKISYEVRTMN
-120 ASRLIEDTQIYNYIT
+120 ASRLIEDTQIYNYLT

-140 TADITLKDLLEE
+140 TADITLKDLLDDH
-152 YQEYSFCLLLQTV
+152 QEYSFCILLRTV

-180 DYQVSEK
+180 DYQLQEK
-187 LDYVYFFNDAA
+187 LEYVYFFNDAT
-198 FDKYTASVELPTYL
+198 FDKYTASNELPTYL

-240 PVERVTEPVAIIH
+240 PVERITEPVAMIR
-253 DIEKDIANIEI
+253 DIESSIANIEV
-264 QYSAVITDNEKDI
+264 QYFAVITENEKDI
-277 FYVVEEYYRIR
+277 FYAIEEYYRIR
-288 QGEERFYLLDYERT
+288 QGEERFYLLDYERM
-302 MEQIFELETATMANN
+302 MEQIFDLKTATMANN
-317 KIMLGIVGEDVQMVE
+317 KIMLGILGEDVQMAE

-337 RLAFVNTGSLYS
+337 RLAFVNAGCLYS
-349 YNIADNKISEVFGFY
+349 YNITDNKISKVFGFL
-364 DGDITD
+364 DDDITD
-370 LREFYQNHDIRIF
+370 LRESYQEHDIKIF
-383 YVDETGNIYFMVYGY
+383 HVDETGNVYFMVYGY

-407 MGVAVYYYDSV
+407 MGAAVYYYDSV
-418 LNIVEEKVFVPYTKS
+418 LNTVEEEVFIPYTKS
-433 FELLEQDVSK
+433 FEMLEQDVLK

-452 YFLYLDHAVYQINLS
+452 YFVYLDHAIYQIGLL
-467 DQTCQQLV
+467 DHTCQKLV

-486 GRQQIIA
+486 RQQQIIA

-505 IIMCDLTTGK
+505 IIICDLTTGK

-555 LYPMYQVLIRDVRG
+555 LYPMYQVLIRDARG
-569 NILKQYEEAGVY
+569 NILKQYEEAGIY
-581 VVDTQVGDDMITMV
+581 VVDTQVGDDMITMI

-617 NTSTGGKNT
+617 DTSSGGKNT

-639 QIVLRKEIDVETLQV
+639 QIVVRKEINTDTLQV

-659 VLFEGNRSIQPGE
+659 VLFEGDRSVYLGE
-672 DTYTG
+672 ESYTG
-677 NEYFLYVKGD
+677 NEYYLYAKGD
-687 LAGVY
+687 LAGIY
-692 EALPE
+692 AELPK
-697 AINEA
+697 AIDEA
-702 YQSNGI
+702 YQLNG
-708 VVDGQGTYLYRKT
+708 VVVNDQGTYLYRKT
-721 GRVTRNQIMAIA
+721 GRVARNQIMAIN
-733 PIQAEAEGEELAV
+733 PVQANTEGEELAV
-746 CLDIMLALEGYT
+746 CLDVMLALEGFT

-789 CKLDII
+789 CRLDII

-835 YKINMNEASRWFEEN
+835 YKIGMNEASRWFEEN
-850 GNWFLAYLNKNV
+850 GNWFLTYMMD
-862 K
+862 